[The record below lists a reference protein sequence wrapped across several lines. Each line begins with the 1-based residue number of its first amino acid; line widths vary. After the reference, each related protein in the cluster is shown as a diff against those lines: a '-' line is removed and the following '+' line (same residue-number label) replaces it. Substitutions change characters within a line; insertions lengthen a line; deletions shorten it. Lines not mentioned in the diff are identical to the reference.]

1 MAQPDERIKKIRRNN
16 WIVLAVLTIF
26 VVAVFFL
33 SFSHIGREARPEP
46 NGTVTSQPLMGNDDL
61 A

>member
-26 VVAVFFL
+26 VVAVFLL

-46 NGTVTSQPLMGNDDL
+46 NVTVTSPAVHG
-61 A
+61 